1 MEEKKYTSAA
11 RMAADLLDDPTV
23 EKGIEE
29 HLARRQMMNCL
40 VAERAKANLTLTE
53 VAKRMGVS
61 VSKVSR
67 LEGLEDNAI
76 SLGDLKA
83 YSKAIHMKMSL
94 LFANDKVPVADRIKH
109 YVFRIEDMLNHLT
122 ALAQSCVDD
131 RTIVD
136 GITRFRAEVLYN
148 FLVKFKETGE
158 NLPVFSTEES
168 SNEVAHDEIARQ
180 DVPNRMT
187 SEHREAVV

>member
-1 MEEKKYTSAA
+1 
-11 RMAADLLDDPTV
+11 
-23 EKGIEE
+23 
-29 HLARRQMMNCL
+29 
-40 VAERAKANLTLTE
+40 
-53 VAKRMGVS
+53 
-61 VSKVSR
+61 
-67 LEGLEDNAI
+67 
-76 SLGDLKA
+76 
-83 YSKAIHMKMSL
+83 
-94 LFANDKVPVADRIKH
+94 
-109 YVFRIEDMLNHLT
+109 MLNHLT

>member
-11 RMAADLLDDPTV
+11 RMAAELLDDPTV
-23 EKGIEE
+23 EKEIAE

-67 LEGLEDNAI
+67 LEGLEDNDV
-76 SLGDLKA
+76 SLGDLRA
-83 YSKAIHMKMSL
+83 YSKAINVTMSL
-94 LFANDKVPVADRIKH
+94 LFTNDKVPVADRIKH
-109 YVFRIEDMLNHLT
+109 CVFRIEDMLNHLT

-148 FLVKFKETGE
+148 FLVKFKATGE
-158 NLPVFSTEES
+158 NLPVFSTEALPNAE
-168 SNEVAHDEIARQ
+168 AHDEIVGQ
-180 DVPNRMT
+180 VVLNGKTVENRG
-187 SEHREAVV
+187 A